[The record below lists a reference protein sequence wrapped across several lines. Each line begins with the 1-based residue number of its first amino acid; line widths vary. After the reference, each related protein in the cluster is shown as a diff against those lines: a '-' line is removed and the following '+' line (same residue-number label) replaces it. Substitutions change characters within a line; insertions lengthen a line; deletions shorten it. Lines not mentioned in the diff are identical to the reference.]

1 MGHQGMGRP
10 LDKHVDERELD
21 ALVPS
26 SCAKKGHQLFAD
38 AVGEIERHVDSCAFC
53 RRTVEKYQ
61 QLVNGLSGAVGSGAE
76 SRADC
81 SVGQDVDWYEVA
93 TGQWPEL
100 KAQQL
105 ILHAALCD
113 QCGPMLRGATAA
125 ADDEAKPEEEKL
137 LAKLRAPFRPEVQ
150 SPRRVIPAHPYA
162 VPAWRRFLWWKLFA
176 PALALLVIAGVFAT
190 KSPPSQ
196 KPLSGPKFAAFAVSA
211 HQQHAQGHLALD
223 VGSDSPRALQ
233 DWFQS
238 KPEFSLALPTFP
250 ALPGED
256 RLYRVE
262 GARLIQIDGKSAAYI
277 AYRMQSGLVSLLVAP
292 DSVAIASG
300 GVEVDFAKVN
310 FHYATVH
317 GYKAVTWSVH
327 GLTYALISQEGNRTQ
342 KSCMVCH
349 SAMGDRELSQT
360 PTPLRDEG
368 TGVEP
373 MWQ

>member
-1 MGHQGMGRP
+1 M
-10 LDKHVDERELD
+10 
-21 ALVPS
+21 PS
-26 SCAKKGHQLFAD
+26 SCEKKRHRLCPD
-38 AVGEIERHVDSCAFC
+38 AVGEAERHLDSCAFC
-53 RRTVEKYQ
+53 RRKVEKYR
-61 QLVNGLSGAVGSGAE
+61 QLVNGLSGAVGSGAG

-105 ILHAALCD
+105 IMHAALCD
-113 QCGPMLRGATAA
+113 QCGPMLRGAAAA
-125 ADDEAKPEEEKL
+125 ADDETTPEEEKL
-137 LAKLRAPFRPEVQ
+137 LAELRVPSRPEMQ
-150 SPRRVIPAHPYA
+150 STRRAIPAHPSPA
-162 VPAWRRFLWWKLFA
+162 PAWRRVLLWKVFV
-176 PALALLVIAGVFAT
+176 PAVALLVIAGIFAT
-190 KSPPSQ
+190 KSTPAQ
-196 KPLSGPKFAAFAVSA
+196 TPLSGPKFAAFAVSA
-211 HQQHAQGHLALD
+211 HRQHAQGRLALD
-223 VGSDSPRALQ
+223 VGSDSPRALH

-238 KPEFSLALPTFP
+238 KPQFSLALPTFP

-310 FHYATVH
+310 FHYATVN

-342 KSCMVCH
+342 RSCMVCH
-349 SAMGDRELSQT
+349 SAMGDRDLSQT
-360 PTPLRDEG
+360 PTPLRDER

>member
-1 MGHQGMGRP
+1 MGLQGMGRP

-26 SCAKKGHQLFAD
+26 SCEKKRHQLFPD
-38 AVGEIERHVDSCAFC
+38 AVGEVERHVDSCAFC
-53 RRTVEKYQ
+53 SRKVEKYR
-61 QLVNGLSGAVGSGAE
+61 QLVNGLSDAVRSGPG
-76 SRADC
+76 SRAAC
-81 SVGQDVDWYEVA
+81 PVGQDVDWYEVA
-93 TGQWPEL
+93 AGLWPEL

-105 ILHAALCD
+105 IMHAALCD
-113 QCGPMLRGATAA
+113 QCGPMLRGAASV
-125 ADDEAKPEEEKL
+125 ADDETTPEEEKL
-137 LAKLRAPFRPEVQ
+137 LAELRAPLRPEVQ
-150 SPRRVIPAHPYA
+150 STRRA
-162 VPAWRRFLWWKLFA
+162 VPAIPSPA
-176 PALALLVIAGVFAT
+176 PAWRLALSWKVFVPAVALLVIAGIFAT
-190 KSPPSQ
+190 KSPPSG

-211 HQQHAQGHLALD
+211 HRQHAQGHLALD
-223 VGSDSPRALQ
+223 VGSDSPRALH

-238 KPEFSLALPTFP
+238 KPQFSLALPTFP
-250 ALPGED
+250 ALPGDD
-256 RLYRVE
+256 RGYRVE
-262 GARLIQIDGKSAAYI
+262 GVRLIQVNGKSAAYI

-310 FHYATVH
+310 FHYATVN

-342 KSCMVCH
+342 RSCMVCH
-349 SAMGDRELSQT
+349 SAMGDRDLSQT
-360 PTPLRDEG
+360 ATPLRDER

>member
-1 MGHQGMGRP
+1 MGLQGMGRP

-26 SCAKKGHQLFAD
+26 SCEKNRHQLFPD
-38 AVGEIERHVDSCAFC
+38 AVGEAERHVDSCAFC
-53 RRTVEKYQ
+53 RRKVEKYR
-61 QLVNGLSGAVGSGAE
+61 QLVNGLSDAVGSGVGPRAE
-76 SRADC
+76 C

-93 TGQWPEL
+93 AGLWPEL

-113 QCGPMLRGATAA
+113 QCGPLLRDAA
-125 ADDEAKPEEEKL
+125 AVADDVTTPEEEKL
-137 LAKLRAPFRPEVQ
+137 LAELRAPVRPEVR
-150 SPRRVIPAHPYA
+150 STRRVIPARPA
-162 VPAWRRFLWWKLFA
+162 PAWGRVLLWKLFV
-176 PALALLVIAGVFAT
+176 PAVALLVIAGLFAT

-211 HQQHAQGHLALD
+211 HRQHAQGHLALD
-223 VGSDSPRALQ
+223 VGSDSPRALH

-238 KPEFSLALPTFP
+238 KPQFSLAVPTFP
-250 ALPGED
+250 AMPGD
-256 RLYRVE
+256 DQLYRVE
-262 GARLIQIDGKSAAYI
+262 GARLIQVDGKSAAYI

-292 DSVAIASG
+292 DSVALASG
-300 GVEVDFAKVN
+300 GLEVDFAKVN
-310 FHYATVH
+310 FHYATVD

-342 KSCMVCH
+342 RSCMVCH
-349 SAMGDRELSQT
+349 SGMGDRELSQT

-368 TGVEP
+368 TEAEP